1 MNNEEKIINIDDKE
15 LPVDKFKNSE
25 VAYDY
30 RKRTKGGFVD
40 AVFLSSIILTFSMW
54 IFLIITLGGR

>member
-30 RKRTKGGFVD
+30 RKRTT
-40 AVFLSSIILTFSMW
+40 AQHNHFLYH
-54 IFLIITLGGR
+54 